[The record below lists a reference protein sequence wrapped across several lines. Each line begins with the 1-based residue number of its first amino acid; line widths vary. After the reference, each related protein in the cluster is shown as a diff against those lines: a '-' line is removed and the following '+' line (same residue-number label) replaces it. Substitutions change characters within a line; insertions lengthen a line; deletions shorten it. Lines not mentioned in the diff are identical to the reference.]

1 MPLLWRR
8 VCQNSDNPLPPD
20 PLSTSDE
27 PPHGPVAD
35 LRLALQTDDWFAGC
49 APGLQQVLLGTGRLR
64 RLAAGQALFAR
75 GGEADGLCCLTSGA
89 LRIGALDAEGQAAV
103 LAYLEP
109 YQWFGEIS
117 MIDGQPRTHDA
128 VADVD
133 SQVLVVP
140 RTALMAFL
148 DTHPVHWRD
157 LARLAC
163 RKLRVSFA
171 VLEELAQLP
180 LEDRVL
186 RRLHLLAQGYG
197 SRDVPRRRVR
207 VAQEV
212 LARMLGISRQST
224 NRALRQLEARGLL
237 RLHYGEI
244 ELLE

>member
-1 MPLLWRR
+1 M
-8 VCQNSDNPLPPD
+8 N
-20 PLSTSDE
+20 TSDGTR
-27 PPHGPVAD
+27 PSPGAD
-35 LRLALQTDDWFAGC
+35 LRLAMQTDDWFAGC
-49 APGLQQVLLGTGRLR
+49 APALQQALLASGRLR

-89 LRIGALDAEGQAAV
+89 LRIGAHDAEGQAAV

-128 VADVD
+128 VADMD

-140 RTALMAFL
+140 RAELLDFL
-148 DTHPVHWRD
+148 EANPVLWRD

-163 RKLRVSFA
+163 RKLRVTFT

-186 RRLHLLAQGYG
+186 RRLQLLAQGYG
-197 SRDVPRRRVR
+197 SRDVARRRVR

-212 LARMLGISRQST
+212 LARMLGVSRQST
-224 NRALRQLEARGLL
+224 NRALKQLEAQGAV

-244 ELLE
+244 ELLD